1 MFWIDG
7 PKEVIPEEK
16 ITMKEDENR
25 YFVPGTIH
33 GGDYLIQVYYCSN
46 GSSPQGDRIGVKY
59 LCPTDI
65 LDWEKRAKEPDGVF
79 NKDIFE
85 ELLNEEAEE
94 YVVEND
100 GSGDFATLVEQWG
113 NSHVWNYEEVI
124 RWAKEYLLHSDAYY
138 ARQMVAETGYGL
150 DTLINDKNETIRYIV
165 ACQKYGMDRLIND
178 PSYIVRCGVA
188 RAGYGLDVL
197 AKDPCSVVRRIVA
210 SQGYGLEELVNDPDR
225 FVREIALEELK
236 NRNPERVTTKKVR
249 VRFVAEHTDTVTIP
263 AGLTAEQEVEYA
275 KRELAKID
283 CKKLK
288 IEIDNLEIIEN

>member
-7 PKEVIPEEK
+7 PKEVIPEDK

-33 GGDYLIQVYYCSN
+33 GGDHLIQVYYWSN

-59 LCPTDI
+59 LYPTDI
-65 LDWEKRAKEPDGVF
+65 LVWEKEATEAKGVF
-79 NKDIFE
+79 DKDIFE
-85 ELLNEEAEE
+85 ELVNQEAKE

-124 RWAKEYLLHSDAYY
+124 HWAKEYLLHFNSYY
-138 ARQMVAETGYGL
+138 ARKMVAET
-150 DTLINDKNETIRYIV
+150 
-165 ACQKYGMDRLIND
+165 
-178 PSYIVRCGVA
+178 
-188 RAGYGLDVL
+188 GYGLDVL
-197 AKDPCSVVRRIVA
+197 AKDPAPEVRRIVA

-236 NRNPERVTTKKVR
+236 KQAPERVITKKVR
-249 VRFVAEHTDTVTIP
+249 IRYVAEHTDTVTIP
-263 AGLTAEQEVEYA
+263 AGLSAEQEVEYA
-275 KRELAKID
+275 KRELANID
-283 CKKLK
+283 CKNLK
-288 IEIDNLEIIEN
+288 FEIDNLEIIEN